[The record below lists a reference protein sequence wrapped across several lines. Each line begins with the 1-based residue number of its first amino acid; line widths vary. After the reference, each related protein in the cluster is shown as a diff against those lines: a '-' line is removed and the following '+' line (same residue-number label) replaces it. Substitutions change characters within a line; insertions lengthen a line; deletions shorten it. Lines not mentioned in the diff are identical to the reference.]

1 VELHS
6 IKEGSRVFVVGVY
19 VDGVLV
25 HD

>member
-19 VDGVLV
+19 VDGAIV